1 MVKNLPAGMG
11 RDLGGGSGW
20 GTHVNSWLIH
30 GNVWQ
35 RLLQYCKVV
44 SLKLKN
50 KKNLPAKTHRR
61 CRFDSWVGKIPWRR
75 KWQSTPVVMPGKSH
89 GQRSLAG
96 YSLWGL
102 KESDTTAC
110 MNEYTRHCLLQFSL
124 TFPFQS
130 GR

>member
-11 RDLGGGSGW
+11 RELGGGSGW
-20 GTHVNSWLIH
+20 GTHVNPWLIH

-44 SLKLKN
+44 SLK
-50 KKNLPAKTHRR
+50 KKKKKIYLPRHTGDAG
-61 CRFDSWVGKIPWRR
+61 SIPGLGKSPWRR

-110 MNEYTRHCLLQFSL
+110 MNEYTRHCLLQFSF

-130 GR
+130 GC